1 MIDTRRIKTE
11 EEKKLLAKLMERDL
25 TLALIAREM
34 KCEPSDGDDLV
45 EAVRLL
51 VAKVTPWP
59 AKHRVSP
66 PTPRPSPVGV
76 VRFSK

>member
-1 MIDTRRIKTE
+1 MIETKRIKTE
-11 EEKKLLAKLMERDL
+11 NEKYLLARLMERDL

-51 VAKVTPWP
+51 VAKVTP
-59 AKHRVSP
+59 
-66 PTPRPSPVGV
+66 
-76 VRFSK
+76 